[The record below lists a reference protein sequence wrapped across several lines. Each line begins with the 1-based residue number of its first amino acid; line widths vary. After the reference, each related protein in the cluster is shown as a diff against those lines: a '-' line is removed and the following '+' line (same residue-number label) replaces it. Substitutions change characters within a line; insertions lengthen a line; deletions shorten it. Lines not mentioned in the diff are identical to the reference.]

1 MQNKYS
7 ITFSKQFKKDFKKIN
22 KDDKIILKN
31 IVDKLANDETLEA
44 KYKDHALKSNYIGF
58 RECHIKPDLLLIYR
72 KRDDILE
79 LYLASLGN
87 HNNIF

>member
-44 KYKDHALKSNYIGF
+44 KYKDHALKGNYIGF

-79 LYLASLGN
+79 LYLASLVN

>member
-44 KYKDHALKSNYIGF
+44 KYKDHALKGNYIGF

-79 LYLASLGN
+79 LYLASLDN

>member
-31 IVDKLANDETLEA
+31 IIDKLANDETLEA
-44 KYKDHALKSNYIGF
+44 KYKDHALKGNYIGF

>member
-44 KYKDHALKSNYIGF
+44 KYKDHALKGNYIGF

-79 LYLASLGN
+79 LYLAS
-87 HNNIF
+87 

>member
-44 KYKDHALKSNYIGF
+44 KYKDHALKGNYIGF

-79 LYLASLGN
+79 LYLAILGN

>member
-44 KYKDHALKSNYIGF
+44 KYKDHALKGNYIGF
-58 RECHIKPDLLLIYR
+58 RECHIKPDLLWIYR

>member
-22 KDDKIILKN
+22 KDDKTTLKN

-44 KYKDHALKSNYIGF
+44 KYKDHALKGNYIGF

>member
-44 KYKDHALKSNYIGF
+44 KYKDHALKGNYISF

>member
-44 KYKDHALKSNYIGF
+44 KYKDHALKGNYIGF

-72 KRDDILE
+72 KRDDILA

>member
-31 IVDKLANDETLEA
+31 IVDKLANDET
-44 KYKDHALKSNYIGF
+44 
-58 RECHIKPDLLLIYR
+58 
-72 KRDDILE
+72 
-79 LYLASLGN
+79 
-87 HNNIF
+87 

>member
-44 KYKDHALKSNYIGF
+44 KYKDHALKGNYIGF

-79 LYLASLGN
+79 LYLASLGD

>member
-1 MQNKYS
+1 MQDKYS

-44 KYKDHALKSNYIGF
+44 KYKDHALKGNYIGF

>member
-44 KYKDHALKSNYIGF
+44 KYKDHALKGNYIGF

-72 KRDDILE
+72 ERDDILE